1 MVSPPSVDLLCGLV
15 QDTVILGWER
25 LTASSPVMESV
36 SVLDI
41 FTDQAMV
48 PHCGTLILS
57 RPEALSGDQPFVI
70 IPKPKKGSR
79 EEVEPV
85 ITIKAEN
92 VTRVEYGL
100 MKNLW
105 DRVVCLHL
113 KTGLDNNRI
122 KKSRIFFIMEEHQS
136 KIAIDNVPLLSEEKF
151 KMPKLTSSRKLD
163 KS

>member
-1 MVSPPSVDLLCGLV
+1 M
-15 QDTVILGWER
+15 
-25 LTASSPVMESV
+25 TASSPVMDSV

-48 PHCGTLILS
+48 PHCGTVILS
-57 RPEALSGDQPFVI
+57 RP
-70 IPKPKKGSR
+70 R

-100 MKNLW
+100 MKNLR

-113 KTGLDNNRI
+113 KTGVDNNRI
-122 KKSRIFFIMEEHQS
+122 KKSRIFFIMEEHQA
-136 KIAIDNVPLLSEEKF
+136 KIFSEFVHLFMFPRCVK
-151 KMPKLTSSRKLD
+151 KSSRCQ
-163 KS
+163 S